1 MATAKQKQFEGLK
14 KGVPVTSFMSGKT
27 ILVECAA
34 CYNEESSWACVR
46 PSHDAYKAKHTRIVQ
61 DEQAPVEKDV
71 LATAIVQISEA
82 MKRLSKSGINRKGIV
97 ALVNDDTKLGKGLIE
112 TVLISLE
119 NLAKNYAK

>member
-1 MATAKQKQFEGLK
+1 MATAKQQRRLVSVRSVQTGKQIK
-14 KGVPVTSFMSGKT
+14 
-27 ILVECAA
+27 VECAA
-34 CYNEESSWACVR
+34 CYDEEGSEACIR
-46 PSHDAYKAKHTRIVQ
+46 PAHGIIPNPYKARIVQ
-61 DEQAPVEKDV
+61 DEESPVEKDV
-71 LATAIVQISEA
+71 LATAIVQISSA